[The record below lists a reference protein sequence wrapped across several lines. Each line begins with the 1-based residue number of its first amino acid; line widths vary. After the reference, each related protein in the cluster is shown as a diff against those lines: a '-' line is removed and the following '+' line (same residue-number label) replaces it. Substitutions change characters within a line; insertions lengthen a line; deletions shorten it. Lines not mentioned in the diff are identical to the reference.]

1 MINNNDSNK
10 KRRRTSVR
18 DVVATSM
25 DVCSVFMAVIGT
37 PIDKIIQHN
46 IDLNS
51 RNSSA
56 QTRNIS
62 AENECGS
69 GTLDKKRGEHAV
81 KDIRELADQ
90 YSTAKEKQ
98 LDQQQRQAR
107 SMMDAGRQSSTVQP
121 ARSEKR
127 QRKRDFR

>member
-1 MINNNDSNK
+1 VINNNDSNK

-18 DVVATSM
+18 DAM
-25 DVCSVFMAVIGT
+25 AIGIDVYGVFMAVIGT
-37 PIDKIIQHN
+37 PIDRITQHN

-56 QTRNIS
+56 QTRTIS

-81 KDIRELADQ
+81 KDIRDLADQ

-107 SMMDAGRQSSTVQP
+107 SMMDAGRQSSTIQS

>member
-18 DVVATSM
+18 DAM
-25 DVCSVFMAVIGT
+25 AIGIDAYSVFMTLIGT
-37 PIDKIIQHN
+37 PVDRITQHN

-51 RNSSA
+51 RNGSA
-56 QTRNIS
+56 QTRTVF
-62 AENECGS
+62 AENECGR
-69 GTLDKKRGEHAV
+69 GTLDKKRGEQAV
-81 KDIRELADQ
+81 KDIRDLADQ